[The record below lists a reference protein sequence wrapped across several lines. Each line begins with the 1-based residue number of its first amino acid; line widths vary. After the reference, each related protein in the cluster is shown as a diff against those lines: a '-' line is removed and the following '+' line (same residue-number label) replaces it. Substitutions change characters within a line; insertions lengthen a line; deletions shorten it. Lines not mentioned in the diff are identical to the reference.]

1 MTMQQGLSALPSP
14 VAFTDLHTW
23 GLPLAM
29 AGGGLVLGLVVRR
42 IVLPWI
48 AKWASKSTWKY
59 DDIIVDAV
67 RGPVVVW
74 FVLIGLRLAVKW
86 LPLSHQVDSQIGTVA
101 LVLGIFAVT
110 WAAARFA
117 AGVVR
122 VGTAGAGGYR
132 AVSLLANVART
143 IVYVFGILFVLD
155 VLNINIGKVLA
166 AVGVAGL
173 AVGLALQ
180 DTLAN
185 FFAGIRI
192 LMAGKIRPGHYVQL
206 ENNQEGF
213 IEDITWGQTT
223 IRQGAGNL
231 IIVPNTKLSTSIVT
245 NYALPLASQ
254 VFVVNVGVAY
264 GTDLAKAEQ
273 VAVEV
278 AKEALKAVPEGV
290 PDFNPTVRYT
300 GFGDSSVN
308 FFVVLQTKAYPDR
321 WAVTSEFVKRLHK
334 RFGEEGIEMPFPQ
347 RVVHLHQGPPP
358 AGK

>member
-1 MTMQQGLSALPSP
+1 MMLLPQGLY
-14 VAFTDLHTW
+14 DLHTW
-23 GLPLAM
+23 SLPLLM
-29 AGGGLVLGLVVRR
+29 AAGGLVLGLVVRR
-42 IVLPWI
+42 FLLPLA
-48 AKWASKSTWKY
+48 AKWASKSAWKY
-59 DDIIVDAV
+59 DDILVDAV
-67 RGPVVVW
+67 KGPVVVW

-86 LPLSHQVDSQIGTVA
+86 LPLSSEVDDQIGTVA

-110 WAAARFA
+110 WAVARFA
-117 AGVVR
+117 AGAVR
-122 VGTAGAGGYR
+122 VGTGGAGGYR
-132 AVSLLANVART
+132 AVSLLANVARAT
-143 IVYVFGILFVLD
+143 VYAFGLLVALQA
-155 VLNINIGKVLA
+155 LNINIGALLTT
-166 AVGVAGL
+166 VGVAGL
-173 AVGLALQ
+173 ALGLALQ

-192 LMAGKIRPGHYVQL
+192 LLAGKIRPGHYIQL
-206 ENNQEGF
+206 ENSQEGF
-213 IEDITWGQTT
+213 VEDITWGQTT

-264 GTDLAKAEQ
+264 GTDLARAEQ

-290 PDFNPTVRYT
+290 PEFNPTVRYT
-300 GFGDSSVN
+300 GFGESSVN

-334 RFGEEGIEMPFPQ
+334 RYGEEGIELPFPQ
-347 RVVHLHQGPPP
+347 RVVHLHQGAPPE
-358 AGK
+358 GK